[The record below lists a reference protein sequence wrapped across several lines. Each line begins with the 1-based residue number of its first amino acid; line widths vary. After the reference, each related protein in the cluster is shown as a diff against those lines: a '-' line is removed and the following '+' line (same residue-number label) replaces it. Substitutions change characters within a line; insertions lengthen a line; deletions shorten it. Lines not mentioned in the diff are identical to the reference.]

1 MFNKTFAAALFAASI
16 VAAAPT
22 ATTFEERTPAQEA
35 PKVTH
40 TVVAGRNGLNFEPNN
55 VKAEVGEVVE
65 FHFLKVNHSVAQS
78 SFAKPCVP
86 DASIAT
92 PFFGGFNF
100 LVPEGEKQAEKVFQ
114 ITIKDTKPIW
124 YYCPQTTGT
133 HCQKGMVGVINR
145 DYNNNVATIDAFKA
159 LAAKAPQSLV
169 PAQVQG
175 GNVIVNPNPRAG
187 V

>member
-1 MFNKTFAAALFAASI
+1 MFTKTAAAIFVAASL

-22 ATTFEERTPAQEA
+22 GTTNLDERTPTWTA

-40 TVVAGRNGLNFEPNN
+40 TVVAGRAGLNFEPNN
-55 VKAEVGEVVE
+55 IFAAVGEIVE

-78 SFAKPCVP
+78 SFSKPCVP
-86 DASIAT
+86 GGADV

-100 LVPEGEKQAEKVFQ
+100 FVPEGKTQAEKVFQ
-114 ITIKDTKPIW
+114 IEVTSTKPTW
-124 YYCPQTTGT
+124 FYCPQTTGD

-145 DYNNNVATIDAFKA
+145 DFNNNDATIDAFKA
-159 LAAKAPQSLV
+159 LAAKAPKSEV
-169 PAQVQG
+169 PAGAQG
-175 GNVIVNPNPRAG
+175 GNVIVNPNPLAG